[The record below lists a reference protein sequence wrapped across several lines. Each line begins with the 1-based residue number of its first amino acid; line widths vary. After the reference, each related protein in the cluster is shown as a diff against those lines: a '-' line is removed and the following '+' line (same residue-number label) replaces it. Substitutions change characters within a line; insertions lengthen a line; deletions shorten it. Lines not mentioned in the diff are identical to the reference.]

1 MLVMLHRMKTVFDIT
16 LQLRG
21 NPISGSQLLSLRHP
35 RLSDSNTATS
45 GVEGGLWLA
54 MLALQKR
61 VLHNL
66 GFWKRAVDSGKGK
79 KDYTVR
85 SGRAVPAWVR
95 LRG

>member
-1 MLVMLHRMKTVFDIT
+1 
-16 LQLRG
+16 
-21 NPISGSQLLSLRHP
+21 
-35 RLSDSNTATS
+35 
-45 GVEGGLWLA
+45 

-85 SGRAVPAWVR
+85 SGRAVPGYHFHMLAPLNSAWVR
-95 LRG
+95 PRG